1 MKNDLIISYS
11 ILSLGVL
18 ACVVSALWGI
28 TYNVDSIYDE
38 GFLYFSQQSAL
49 NGHISGISQGVNI
62 IATFLGEK
70 VCSSIYNLR
79 VAAFMLKLLCAI
91 LFCFLTSSLFGRGW
105 KHHLGYLIVCM
116 LMLTPH
122 MSNLILCQNG
132 LAQFFFCITL
142 ALGVKVLLIDS
153 IYNILWCCLLGICW
167 TLGFFSILPGAVLL
181 AGCLLLLF
189 FTRFWAE
196 WKKIIVYLLATI
208 FGIFISVLLMHLCVN
223 DIHNV
228 FDAMIETGKTV
239 TTLNRGYDPLSFFIN
254 LLLFLRDWILCVMVI
269 VGIMHVSERI
279 NSMGFK
285 WFAQVFLVG
294 IMIVYMYYQKKPM
307 ITFSMF
313 ICSIWIALLYHKRN
327 LFVHSRPLWNFEN
340 LLNIFLVFAPVIL
353 SIGTN
358 TYLGG
363 KMAFFMLPWTLL
375 IYRLGW
381 KSQSIPMRKEVCFV
395 ICILLIIPF
404 VKFIKQTRVD
414 SVKVE
419 KGPLKGMHLTQQQ
432 AIHFSECEQIVVDYN
447 FQPKQSVIYST
458 QLGMMTTCYLD
469 GVNCA
474 NYFQPMD
481 FVTNARNDKLSRP
494 DFMFLSD
501 YDLDISGKE
510 LEQIG
515 WGWPNE
521 FDAYDVGTPE
531 TIDVG
536 YPTTRKLYCRKSLRK
551 ND

>member
-1 MKNDLIISYS
+1 MKSDLIISYS
-11 ILSLGVL
+11 ILALGVL
-18 ACVVSALWGI
+18 GCVVSALWGI
-28 TYNVDSIYDE
+28 SYNVDSIYDE

-62 IATFLGEK
+62 IAAFLEEK
-70 VCSSIYNLR
+70 VCSSIFNLR
-79 VAAFMLKLLCAI
+79 IAAFVLKLACAVI
-91 LFCFLTSSLFGRGW
+91 FCFITSSLFGNGW
-105 KHHLGYLIVCM
+105 KHNIGYFIMSL

-122 MSNLILCQNG
+122 MSDLVLCQNG
-132 LAQFFFCITL
+132 LAQFFFCIAL

-153 IYNILWCCLLGICW
+153 VYNILWCCLLGICW

-208 FGIFISVLLMHLCVN
+208 SGIFISVLLIHLCVN

-294 IMIVYMYYQKKPM
+294 MMLVYMYYQKKPM
-307 ITFSMF
+307 VTLSMF
-313 ICSIWIALLYHKRN
+313 MSSIWVTQLYHNRKLMIHN
-327 LFVHSRPLWNFEN
+327 KSILNFETA
-340 LLNIFLVFAPVIL
+340 LNIFLIFAPIIL

-395 ICILLIIPF
+395 ICILLIVPF
-404 VKFIKQTRVD
+404 AQFVKQTRVD
-414 SVKVE
+414 SVQVE
-419 KGPLKGMHLTQQQ
+419 KGPLKGMHLTKQQ
-432 AIHFSECEQIVVDYN
+432 AMHFIECERIVSDYN
-447 FQPKQSVIYST
+447 FQPKRSVIYST
-458 QLGMMTTCYLD
+458 QLGMMTTCYLN
-469 GVNCA
+469 GINCA

-481 FVTNARNDKLSRP
+481 FVAHARQDNLPIP
-494 DFMFLSD
+494 DFLFLCD
-501 YDLDISGKE
+501 YDITISGDAMRE
-510 LEQIG
+510 IG
-515 WGWPNE
+515 WGWPDD
-521 FDAYDVGTPE
+521 FDVYDVGTPE

-536 YPTTRKLYCRKSLRK
+536 YPTTRKLYCRKSLRRQ
-551 ND
+551 